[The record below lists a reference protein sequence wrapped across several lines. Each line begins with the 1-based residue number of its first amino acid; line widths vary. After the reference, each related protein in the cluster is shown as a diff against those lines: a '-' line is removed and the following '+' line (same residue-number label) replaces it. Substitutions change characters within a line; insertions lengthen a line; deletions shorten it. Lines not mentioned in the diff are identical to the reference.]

1 MPEQQPTR
9 VAQITSRSNPK
20 IKSIRA
26 LKHRKTRQKTGTYL
40 VEGIHHVGE
49 AVEAGA
55 QIEAIYYAPD
65 LLKSEYAFNLIE
77 NQTSSGVPC
86 YPTSTDVFNSI
97 TAKENPQG
105 ILIVVRQLESKMED
119 LAPHNF
125 PWGVALVSP
134 QDPGNLGTILR
145 TIDAVGASGLLLI
158 DAGIDPYHPSAVRAS
173 MGAIFWYPVVKSSL
187 TDFRSWVQEHNYHV
201 YGTSASGDTDYLSVG
216 RYELPCIL
224 LMGSE
229 RKGLSHE
236 YTQLCEQ
243 VISLPMVARASSLN
257 LGVAA
262 GVLLY
267 SMREKINHE
276 PGVQ

>member
-9 VAQITSRSNPK
+9 VVQITSRSNPK

-40 VEGIHHVGE
+40 VEGIRHVGE

-65 LLKSEYAFNLIE
+65 LLKSEYAFNLIK
-77 NQTSSGVPC
+77 NQTSSGVPSF
-86 YPTSTDVFNSI
+86 PTSTDVFASI

-158 DAGIDPYHPSAVRAS
+158 EAGIDPYHPSAVRAS
-173 MGAIFWYPVVKSSL
+173 MGAIFWYSVVKSSL
-187 TDFRSWVQEHNYHV
+187 TDFRSWVLEHNYHV
-201 YGTSASGDTDYLSVG
+201 YGTSATGDTDYHSVT
-216 RYELPCIL
+216 RYESPCVL
-224 LMGSE
+224 LLGSE
-229 RKGLSHE
+229 RQGLSHE
-236 YTQLCEQ
+236 HTQLCEQ
-243 VISLPMVARASSLN
+243 VVSLPMVGRASSLN
-257 LGVAA
+257 MGVAA

-267 SMREKINHE
+267 SMREKITPE
-276 PGVQ
+276 PRVK